1 MTTTTSQQPCTT
13 NTTRSR
19 SINARKGRS
28 PETMLLLPAMMVRK
42 EATRSSKVHVITV
55 ANKATRSLNVPTTS
69 EGEQWRP

>member
-1 MTTTTSQQPCTT
+1 
-13 NTTRSR
+13 
-19 SINARKGRS
+19 
-28 PETMLLLPAMMVRK
+28 MMVRK